1 MDPQPRWVHDGV
13 VRRPGLLGGT
23 PGDLISPPVL
33 RSAVQSQEADLGPQ
47 NALLPDSRHSQEL
60 GQVHLLR
67 FARDRWSCSRHPLRA
82 WERAGGGSLILCLA
96 ASRGAEPLRGGPRA
110 TNWGFVSGGSF
121 GCAVTRD
128 VGYLAR
134 EGVPVRYQ
142 S

>member
-1 MDPQPRWVHDGV
+1 MDPQPGWVHDGV
-13 VRRPGLLGGT
+13 VGRAGLLGGT
-23 PGDLISPPVL
+23 PGDLIGPPVL

-47 NALLPDSRHSQEL
+47 NALLPDS
-60 GQVHLLR
+60 GHLR
-67 FARDRWSCSRHPLRA
+67 SSARSISSGSHVIGGRA
-82 WERAGGGSLILCLA
+82 AAIPYGPGREPGGGSLILCLA